1 MSREIKL
8 RHYQLFICIDISN
21 SIIYDAPALEKAGSK
36 ERLSLRKQG
45 NLSDIFEVSNGK
57 CRKEKKEE
65 NK

>member
-1 MSREIKL
+1 MRLLWRKRVL
-8 RHYQLFICIDISN
+8 KD
-21 SIIYDAPALEKAGSK
+21 
-36 ERLSLRKQG
+36 RLSLRKQG